1 MQSCMTPPLTGAAFV
16 SSPLAWRCRFFPA
29 YRGDH
34 FEKMH
39 ILRVTPLPILV
50 DLFLIGDRWWKP
62 LPNTRDF
69 YGTGEHGKTAAKATT
84 TYRFEQLAENLT
96 MINK

>member
-1 MQSCMTPPLTGAAFV
+1 MTGAAFV
-16 SSPLAWRCRFFPA
+16 YSPLAWRCRFFPA

-34 FEKMH
+34 IEKTH
-39 ILRVTPLPILV
+39 VPRVTPLPILV
-50 DLFLIGDRWWKP
+50 DLFLIGDRWGEP

-69 YGTGEHGKTAAKATT
+69 YGTGEHSKTTAKATT